1 MEHLCRLVDYAVAMR
16 HRLEDVNVH
25 SFNNFDLRV
34 GISCG
39 PLVGGVIG
47 ARKPVFDIWGNT
59 VNEASRMDSTG
70 VMGKIQVPHDIARV
84 TREMAI
90 FGSIVSSKSFH
101 EYPIDSPIDS
111 WQFLE
116 SRGYQTQK
124 RGLIEVKGKGTMET
138 YFVLG
143 KATLQQE
150 GIARHRSTC
159 RSLAAVVYGVVQAR
173 RKQIRKQALR
183 RT

>member
-1 MEHLCRLVDYAVAMR
+1 MIDIGVNSS
-16 HRLEDVNVH
+16 DV
-25 SFNNFDLRV
+25 F
-34 GISCG
+34 
-39 PLVGGVIG
+39 
-47 ARKPVFDIWGNT
+47 A
-59 VNEASRMDSTG
+59 
-70 VMGKIQVPHDIARV
+70 
-84 TREMAI
+84 
-90 FGSIVSSKSFH
+90 
-101 EYPIDSPIDS
+101 
-111 WQFLE
+111 QFLE

-150 GIARHRSTC
+150 GTPRHRSTC

-173 RKQIRKQALR
+173 RKQIRKQAVR